1 MESMI
6 ETFIRYLERERQY
19 SIHTQEAYR
28 RDLEQFHD
36 YLVQSSGRSSVDP
49 CAITKSECRNFL
61 SGLVSHG
68 FNRRSVARKLASL
81 RAFFKYLLRT
91 GQIDKDP
98 TLNVVSPRKGDYL
111 PEFLREEEIQKALEK
126 VDIQSNV
133 GIRDRTILEFFYG
146 TGVRLSELVE
156 LNVQDVHSET
166 GLVSV
171 IGKGRKERVLP
182 LGRNLMALIKQYLPA
197 RRMMMGKAETNAFFL
212 SQKGKRLSARGVQWI
227 VRHRLEQVSEKTRL
241 SPHVLRHTFAT
252 HLMEHGAD
260 LKAVQELLGH
270 ASLSTTQV
278 YTHMTIDRLRQIY
291 HQAHP
296 RADKSSASGRST
308 SH

>member
-1 MESMI
+1 MESLI
-6 ETFIRYLERERQY
+6 EAFIRYLERERQY
-19 SIHTQEAYR
+19 SIHTREAYR

-36 YLVQSSGRSSVDP
+36 YLVQSSGQPSVDLST
-49 CAITKSECRNFL
+49 IGKNECRYFL
-61 SGLVSHG
+61 SGLVRHG
-68 FNRRSVARKLASL
+68 FDKRSVARKLASM

-91 GQIDKDP
+91 GQISKDP
-98 TLNVVSPRKGDYL
+98 TLNVVSPRRGDYL
-111 PEFLREEEIQKALEK
+111 PEFLREEEIQRALEN
-126 VDIQSNV
+126 VDTKSHA

-146 TGVRLSELVE
+146 TGVRLSELVN
-156 LNVQDVHSET
+156 LNVQDVHMDS

-171 IGKGRKERVLP
+171 MGKGRKERVLP
-182 LGRNLMALIKQYLPA
+182 LGRNLMAIIKQYIPA
-197 RRMMMGKAETNAFFL
+197 RRMMMGKEETNAFFL
-212 SQKGKRLSARGVQWI
+212 SQKGRRLSARGVQWI

-296 RADKSSASGRST
+296 RADKSSASGQST
-308 SH
+308 SQ